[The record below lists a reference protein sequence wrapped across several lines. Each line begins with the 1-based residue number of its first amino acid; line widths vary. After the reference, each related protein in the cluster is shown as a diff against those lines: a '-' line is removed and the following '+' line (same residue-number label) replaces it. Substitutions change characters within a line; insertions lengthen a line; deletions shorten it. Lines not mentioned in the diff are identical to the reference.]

1 MHHASTLTFDGCVL
15 TGDIIPQDVSEKLLS
30 EKGPIAGIK
39 SEVQQAQAEQ
49 EQGKN
54 EQQDKEKTALQM
66 VLSLPHPS
74 APEIMHVRPQALP
87 VWSLI
92 GIWYTHA
99 GKA

>member
-1 MHHASTLTFDGCVL
+1 M
-15 TGDIIPQDVSEKLLS
+15 SESAKKLVAKLNEDMLNEREEMLS
-30 EKGPIAGIK
+30 EKGPIAVIK
-39 SEVQQAQAEQ
+39 SEVQQARAEQ

-54 EQQDKEKTALQM
+54 EQQDKEKIALQM

-74 APEIMHVRPQALP
+74 APEILHIRPQALP